1 MYELRAVCKTENT
14 SEERV
19 KGTQIEEEIERERTA
34 VAVVIIFVAFSV
46 FVLVVVVVLVV
57 YCPCQFG
64 QLAVVLVPRR
74 ADKSND
80 NVLQIKIT
88 MPSALA
94 FAVAACLASKRRHW
108 APKKGHSPGLSHN
121 EMAFCSHKTK

>member
-19 KGTQIEEEIERERTA
+19 KGTQREGERERESL

-46 FVLVVVVVLVV
+46 FVLVVVVLVV

-94 FAVAACLASKRRHW
+94 FGVAACLASKRRHW
-108 APKKGHSPGLSHN
+108 GPEKGHSSGLSHN
-121 EMAFCSHKTK
+121 EIAFCSHKTK

>member
-19 KGTQIEEEIERERTA
+19 KGTQRERERESL

-46 FVLVVVVVLVV
+46 FVLVVVVLVV

-88 MPSALA
+88 MPLA
-94 FAVAACLASKRRHW
+94 FGVPACLASKCRHW
-108 APKKGHSPGLSHN
+108 APEKGHSSGLSHN

>member
-19 KGTQIEEEIERERTA
+19 KGTQTERERGRENSP

-46 FVLVVVVVLVV
+46 FVLVVVVLVV

-94 FAVAACLASKRRHW
+94 FGVAACLASKRRHW
-108 APKKGHSPGLSHN
+108 GPKKGHSSGLSHN